1 MSRAVNPA
9 DEVIIKLLQKQG
21 LIKSEAEARLKDEV
35 YRLHPH
41 EIEKVKNY
49 DQHFGINAK
58 EKLIDEILDL
68 RREAL
73 IKKISRP
80 EAAASQQMALNVPR
94 YLISP

>member
-1 MSRAVNPA
+1 MSRAVTPA

-21 LIKSEAEARLKDEV
+21 LIKSEAEACLKDEV

-80 EAAASQQMALNVPR
+80 EAAASQ
-94 YLISP
+94 

>member
-9 DEVIIKLLQKQG
+9 DEVIIKQLQNQG

-58 EKLIDEILDL
+58 ERLIDEILDL

-80 EAAASQQMALNVPR
+80 EATASQ
-94 YLISP
+94 

>member
-9 DEVIIKLLQKQG
+9 DEVIIKLLQNQG
-21 LIKSEAEARLKDEV
+21 LIKSEAEACLKDEV

-58 EKLIDEILDL
+58 EILID
-68 RREAL
+68 
-73 IKKISRP
+73 
-80 EAAASQQMALNVPR
+80 
-94 YLISP
+94 

>member
-1 MSRAVNPA
+1 MSRVVNPA
-9 DEVIIKLLQKQG
+9 DEVIIKLLQNQG
-21 LIKSEAEARLKDEV
+21 LIKSEAEACLKDEV

-80 EAAASQQMALNVPR
+80 EATVSQ
-94 YLISP
+94 

>member
-9 DEVIIKLLQKQG
+9 DEVIIKLLQNQG
-21 LIKSEAEARLKDEV
+21 FIKSEAEARLKDEV

-80 EAAASQQMALNVPR
+80 EATARQ
-94 YLISP
+94 

>member
-9 DEVIIKLLQKQG
+9 DEVIIKLLQNQG

-35 YRLHPH
+35 YRLHLH

-80 EAAASQQMALNVPR
+80 EARASQ
-94 YLISP
+94 

>member
-9 DEVIIKLLQKQG
+9 DEVIIKLLQNQG

-58 EKLIDEILDL
+58 ERLIDEILDL
-68 RREAL
+68 KDFLAQCL
-73 IKKISRP
+73 PANDSIP
-80 EAAASQQMALNVPR
+80 GG
-94 YLISP
+94 

>member
-9 DEVIIKLLQKQG
+9 DEVIIKLLQNQG
-21 LIKSEAEARLKDEV
+21 LIKSEAEVRLKDEV

-58 EKLIDEILDL
+58 ERLIDEILDL

-80 EAAASQQMALNVPR
+80 EAAASQ
-94 YLISP
+94 

>member
-9 DEVIIKLLQKQG
+9 DEVIIKLLQNQG
-21 LIKSEAEARLKDEV
+21 LIKSEAEVRLKDEV

-58 EKLIDEILDL
+58 ERLIDEILDL

-80 EAAASQQMALNVPR
+80 EATASQ
-94 YLISP
+94 